1 LPLIA
6 FRNNHSRT
14 ESLEMMNLAGKA
26 ALVTGGSRG
35 IGAAISRHLARHGAD
50 VALTYKTAAD
60 RAANVVSDIKESGQ
74 RGLAIAAD
82 AVETQAVVAAVE
94 RAAAEFGRLDV
105 LVSSAG
111 IFPYG
116 PVDDVTLEEYENTM
130 AIHVRAVFF
139 ATQAAVRHMERGGRV
154 INIGSSIAAKV
165 PSPGVA
171 LYAMS
176 KQALVGLT
184 KGLAHDL
191 GPRGITVNLI
201 HPGPIDTEMNPA
213 AAPRAEAQRALTVLG
228 HYGTG
233 DDIAAT
239 VVHLAGETGRFI
251 TGTTIAVDGGWA
263 A

>member
-1 LPLIA
+1 M
-6 FRNNHSRT
+6 T
-14 ESLEMMNLAGKA
+14 DLAGKA

-35 IGAAISRHLARHGAD
+35 IGAAISRHLAHHGAD

-60 RAANVVSDIKESGQ
+60 RAANVVSNVKESGR

-82 AVETQAVVAAVE
+82 VAQVGAVVDAVE
-94 RAAAEFGRLDV
+94 RATAELGRLDV
-105 LVSSAG
+105 LVNSAG
-111 IFPYG
+111 IFSYG

-139 ATQAAVRHMERGGRV
+139 ATQAAVRHMEQGGRV
-154 INIGSSIAAKV
+154 INIGSSIAVKV

-191 GPRGITVNLI
+191 GPRGITVNLV
-201 HPGPIDTEMNPA
+201 HPGPTDTEMNPA
-213 AAPRAEAQRALTVLG
+213 AGPRAEDQRALTVLG
-228 HYGTG
+228 RYGTA

-239 VVHLAGETGRFI
+239 VVHLAGESGRFI
-251 TGTTIAVDGGWA
+251 TGTTIAVDGGWSA
-263 A
+263 